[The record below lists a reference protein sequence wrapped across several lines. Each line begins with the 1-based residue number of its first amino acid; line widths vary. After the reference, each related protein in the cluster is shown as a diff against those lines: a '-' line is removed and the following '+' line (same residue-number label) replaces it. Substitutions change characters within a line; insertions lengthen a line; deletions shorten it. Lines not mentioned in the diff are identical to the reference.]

1 MPRRRTGRQGGTK
14 ATKGPRTG
22 NIPANCGKPSPGNQP
37 RPKRLA
43 APPCD
48 GAICQN
54 SDFILLS
61 RRDCV
66 SLSATKHHI
75 LILKTTHLMLK
86 TILAIAGKPGLYRLV
101 SRGKNM
107 LIVESVSDKKRFPAY
122 GNEKII
128 SLDDIAMYTNEEDV
142 PLRKVLASMKEKEN
156 GATATIDLKTA
167 SAQDLYDYLTAVLP
181 TLTANGYTPPT
192 SRNSSRGTTCSS
204 AQEWPTSRSR
214 KSRKPTNRTEAEG
227 PTSTQ
232 RELPASTESTRVRQ

>member
-1 MPRRRTGRQGGTK
+1 
-14 ATKGPRTG
+14 
-22 NIPANCGKPSPGNQP
+22 
-37 RPKRLA
+37 
-43 APPCD
+43 
-48 GAICQN
+48 
-54 SDFILLS
+54 
-61 RRDCV
+61 
-66 SLSATKHHI
+66 
-75 LILKTTHLMLK
+75 MLK

-181 TLTANGYTPPT
+181 DFDRERVHT
-192 SRNSSRGTTCSS
+192 SDIKKLIAWYNLLIS
-204 AQEWPTSRSR
+204 AGMADFEEPQEPEVD
-214 KSRKPTNRTEAEG
+214 K
-227 PTSTQ
+227 Q
-232 RELPASTESTRVRQ
+232 D